1 MKPIIIAIH
10 LLVLTISPSTIID
23 SKVLKIG
30 DAKVNETVVAKGRK
44 CKLAYTQK
52 RATVPVN
59 ALKNINFGLEV
70 LNKLLQRSLGITK
83 IKGIKPPNILQKTT
97 YPML

>member
-44 CKLAYTQK
+44 CRLAYAQK
-52 RATVPVN
+52 RATVPVK
-59 ALKNINFGLEV
+59 ALKNINLGLEV
-70 LNKLLQRSLGITK
+70 LNKLFQRPLGTTK
-83 IKGIKPPNILQKTT
+83 IRGIRPPSILQKTT
-97 YPML
+97 YRIL